1 MRKSKQKQ
9 YKFLYEYTLW
19 IATISLAFL
28 NTLGTQLPKFTLLTM
43 LFGIDAFFN
52 LDIANAEKS
61 IPPVIVGVGYTLLAL
76 YRPELYVIELLSEIM
91 TIISQ
96 YFFEAKERTSLYLP
110 ILLLSGLTVFR
121 GLPKAPY
128 IQSNIFKIAPA
139 LFITEKVLSLALNKP
154 PEKAN
159 WNAHFCRKL
168 DSEAPPSLY
177 GEISTRIAWVI
188 FT

>member
-1 MRKSKQKQ
+1 MYSVRKSKQKQ

-28 NTLGTQLPKFTLLTM
+28 NTLGTQLPKFILLTM

-61 IPPVIVGVGYTLLAL
+61 IPPVIAGVGYALLAL
-76 YRPELYVIELLSEIM
+76 YRPDLYIIERLAETMMIV
-91 TIISQ
+91 SQ

-110 ILLLSGLTVFR
+110 LRLLSMLTVFR

-139 LFITEKVLSLALNKP
+139 LFITEKMLSLALNKP
-154 PEKAN
+154 PES
-159 WNAHFCRKL
+159 KL
-168 DSEAPPSLY
+168 ECPLL
-177 GEISTRIAWVI
+177 
-188 FT
+188 